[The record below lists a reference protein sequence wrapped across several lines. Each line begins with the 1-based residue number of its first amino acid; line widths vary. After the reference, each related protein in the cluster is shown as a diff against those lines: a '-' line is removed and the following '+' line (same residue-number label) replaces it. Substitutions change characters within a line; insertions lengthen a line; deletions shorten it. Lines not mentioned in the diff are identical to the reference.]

1 MGSEVAG
8 PGEDFDIV
16 IGKLAQRCATAVG
29 LGEGVFVIFVHDCHG
44 EAAPIVVAVAVTDGL
59 VQGGDAYLAGD
70 VLEAREAVLGELLVE
85 EVVLG
90 GECLYLSQ
98 VLVGEVEVV
107 ALQGGVHLSVVGY
120 EG

>member
-8 PGEDFDIV
+8 PGEVLDV
-16 IGKLAQRCATAVG
+16 VVGELAQGCAAAVG
-29 LGEGVFVIFVHDCHG
+29 LDEGILVLTVHDGYG
-44 EAAPIVVAVAVTDGL
+44 EAAPMVVAVAVADGL